1 MKRILILIFLSS
13 FLSVSVYAG
22 SDGSNELSKKSDAS
36 VKDCF
41 EGLNRGIFAFN
52 QAIDTV
58 VFEPLAKGYRY
69 LPSPIRTG
77 TSNVVGNLSTLLTI
91 PNNVLQGEFILAGK
105 NTIRFVINTSIGIL
119 GLFDPATP
127 LGFDDYQKEDFGQ
140 TLGRWGVGEGC
151 YLVLPVLGPSTAR
164 DALGSLGN
172 YLGGDAW
179 YNVTVTNDT
188 HYFSDFDYYASKG
201 VEGVDFRAKNLE
213 AINNLEK
220 NSIDFY
226 ASVKSLYLQ
235 DRRKKILNADDITE
249 TQDDSDW
256 EEIETQ

>member
-13 FLSVSVYAG
+13 FLSVIVYVG

-52 QAIDTV
+52 QAIDSV

-164 DALGSLGN
+164 DTLGSLGN
-172 YLGGDAW
+172 YLG
-179 YNVTVTNDT
+179 
-188 HYFSDFDYYASKG
+188 
-201 VEGVDFRAKNLE
+201 
-213 AINNLEK
+213 
-220 NSIDFY
+220 
-226 ASVKSLYLQ
+226 
-235 DRRKKILNADDITE
+235 
-249 TQDDSDW
+249 
-256 EEIETQ
+256 